1 MSEEGIQYEVLSTE
15 PPSRRAMWVEL
26 LVSRKF
32 WAAVVGVV
40 AVLIG
45 AFVPNASLDVEH
57 AVPLLIVLAS
67 YMLGVAIDPGP
78 GGWRGVVMS
87 RKFWTAAF
95 GLAVIFMDAFHLA
108 LPAGITSDQLALF
121 AALVGAYIGSL
132 AVEKPKWIRQ

>member
-1 MSEEGIQYEVLSTE
+1 MSEEGMQYHVLSTAA
-15 PPSRRAMWVEL
+15 PSRRALWVEL

-45 AFVPNASLDVEH
+45 AFVPDASLDVEH

-95 GLAVIFMDAFHLA
+95 GLGVIFMDAFHLA

-121 AALVGAYIGSL
+121 AVLVGSYIGSL